1 MPSKKAKPVPE
12 AYHAITPYLSLRNAS
27 RAIEFYKKAFGA
39 TELMRF
45 ALPNGHVG
53 HAELKIGDSIIMLAD
68 EHPEMG
74 TRSPETVGGTPTA
87 LMLYVDNV
95 DKVVD
100 RAVTEGARIDRPV
113 EDKLYGDR
121 SGTLT
126 DPFGHVWHVSTHVED
141 VPPDELKRRAE
152 AAMREAK

>member
-113 EDKLYGDR
+113 EDKFYGDR
-121 SGTLT
+121 LGTLT

>member
-74 TRSPETVGGTPTA
+74 ARSPETVGGTPMA

-113 EDKLYGDR
+113 EDKFYGDR

>member
-1 MPSKKAKPVPE
+1 MASKKAKPVPE

-39 TELMRF
+39 TELLRF
-45 ALPNGHVG
+45 AMPNGHIG

-74 TRSPETVGGTPTA
+74 TRSPETVGGTPMA
-87 LMLYVDNV
+87 LMLYVENV

-100 RAVTEGARIDRPV
+100 RAVTEGARIERPV
-113 EDKLYGDR
+113 ENKFYGDR

-152 AAMREAK
+152 AAVREAQ

>member
-1 MPSKKAKPVPE
+1 MASKKAKPVPE

-74 TRSPETVGGTPTA
+74 ARSPETVGGTPTA

-113 EDKLYGDR
+113 EDKFYGDR

-126 DPFGHVWHVSTHVED
+126 DPFGHVWHVATHVED